1 MLVQDSLLTHRRE
14 PVKPNKKRSAFGA
27 PHSLVCNYLVL
38 WCISCSLTTIKCFGD
53 T

>member
-27 PHSLVCNYLVL
+27 PSFIGV
-38 WCISCSLTTIKCFGD
+38 
-53 T
+53 